1 VCPRKAQ
8 RFCLKGATPD
18 EPPPSN
24 KNTQNSDGTTFEK
37 AGDDI
42 VHIHIRGLHY
52 KFSFSQHKE
61 RMRWQ
66 RTEKDPTNKPT
77 KKKPHLPTKV
87 NMRKH
92 TGITRPAQTGK
103 QKLMNII
110 KVILPLMGIL
120 AWPPAHATR
129 RKQSKKDLVQKPER
143 ALCSLKLAEN
153 PPLRSIDPDHRSSQ
167 PKTKPNPSPITDGT
181 QARREASAP
190 ESSLQRA
197 RVNFF
202 CRVGGLPAGPINAKS
217 SRQRF
222 REKGGCKSIA
232 TSDGW
237 WHERGLRENAS
248 FAAIL

>member
-1 VCPRKAQ
+1 LAADRERPRKQ
-8 RFCLKGATPD
+8 
-18 EPPPSN
+18 
-24 KNTQNSDGTTFEK
+24 
-37 AGDDI
+37 
-42 VHIHIRGLHY
+42 
-52 KFSFSQHKE
+52 
-61 RMRWQ
+61 
-66 RTEKDPTNKPT
+66 TN

-129 RKQSKKDLVQKPER
+129 RKQSQKDLVQKPER

-202 CRVGGLPAGPINAKS
+202 VEWVGCQPGQSTLNLAGKGFVRRGAANQ
-217 SRQRF
+217 SRRLMA
-222 REKGGCKSIA
+222 GG
-232 TSDGW
+232 TSG
-237 WHERGLRENAS
+237 G
-248 FAAIL
+248 